1 MSIKKKHKKAIK
13 HNIIRI
19 ISNFILDNFSLRNI
33 GINKFYMLLHSW
45 FIGLLV
51 FVALFNN
58 NVFHLIILLIII
70 SLDAFSVVVLHQ
82 CPLTLLEK
90 KYLKISSSELRAEL
104 LKNMNIVY
112 QCDHE
117 YEKHIELLIN
127 SWTVIAGKCLIIL
140 FLKTINLKLYN
151 YNNIY
156 I

>member
-1 MSIKKKHKKAIK
+1 MPVKKKHKKAIK
-13 HNIIRI
+13 NNIIRK
-19 ISNFILDNFSLRNI
+19 ISDFILDNFSLRNI
-33 GINKFYMLLHSW
+33 KINKFYMLIHSW

-58 NVFHLIILLIII
+58 NVYHLIILLIII

-82 CPLTLLEK
+82 CPLTILEK
-90 KYLKISSSELRAEL
+90 KYLKISSSELRTEL

-112 QCDHE
+112 ECDHE

-127 SWTVIAGKCLIIL
+127 SWTIIAGKCLIIL
-140 FLKTINLKLYN
+140 FLKTFNLKLYN

>member
-13 HNIIRI
+13 NNIIRI
-19 ISNFILDNFSLRNI
+19 ISNFILENFNLKNI
-33 GINKFYMLLHSW
+33 KINKFYMLIHSW

-51 FVALFNN
+51 FVAMFNN
-58 NVFHLIILLIII
+58 NVYHLIVLLIII

-82 CPLTLLEK
+82 CPLTILEK
-90 KYLKISSSELRAEL
+90 KYLKISSSELRTEL
-104 LKNMNIVY
+104 LKNMGIVY
-112 QCDHE
+112 QCDHD
-117 YEKHIELLIN
+117 YEKHIEILIN

>member
-90 KYLKISSSELRAEL
+90 KYLKISSSELRTEL